1 VVAALQ
7 ETAATCEDVPIV
19 IGDEEI
25 RTNDVRYQVMVSQL
39 NVWGA
44 LLAINWAQFYHI
56 KEKLNY
62 PYHSLSDD
70 IKNGVYLELM
80 EWWSGVPI
88 DMELEQG
95 REKR

>member
-1 VVAALQ
+1 VAALQ

-44 LLAINWAQFYHI
+44 LLAINQAQLYYI

-62 PYHSLSDD
+62 PYHSLSDGM
-70 IKNGVYLELM
+70 KNVVYL
-80 EWWSGVPI
+80 
-88 DMELEQG
+88 
-95 REKR
+95 

>member
-44 LLAINWAQFYHI
+44 LLAIN
-56 KEKLNY
+56 
-62 PYHSLSDD
+62 
-70 IKNGVYLELM
+70 
-80 EWWSGVPI
+80 
-88 DMELEQG
+88 
-95 REKR
+95 